1 VNNELEVMYEEAVV
15 T

>member
-1 VNNELEVMYEEAVV
+1 VNNELEVMYEEAVI

>member
-1 VNNELEVMYEEAVV
+1 VTNELEVMYEEAVI